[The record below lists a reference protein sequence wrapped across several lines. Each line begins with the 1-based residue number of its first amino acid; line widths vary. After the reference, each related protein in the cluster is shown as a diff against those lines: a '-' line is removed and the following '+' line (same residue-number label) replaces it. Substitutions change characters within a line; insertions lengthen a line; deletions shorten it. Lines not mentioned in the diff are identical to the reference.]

1 MKQQRCSTSMAM
13 RAQGRRCF
21 ALIVVCVLSALSP
34 TFASPSRIKDIAAI
48 NGLGRHKLLG
58 YGIVAGLHCTGD
70 SDDSILTIRSI
81 ANMLQSFGVT
91 VGKDDFS
98 GKNLAAV
105 IVTAEMPPITAVGST
120 IDVTV
125 SSLSDAKSLQGG
137 TLLLTPLRAADGE
150 VYAVAQGAVT
160 IGGFS
165 AETRGGDVAQKNHP
179 TVGRVPNGAS
189 LVKALAGDLSSCEK
203 LSLSLLQPDF
213 TTAARIAE
221 AINSAQAQ
229 PLAVALDNATVQVT
243 VPEAKRRALTTFIVS
258 LENLP
263 IEPDNAAR
271 VVINER
277 TGTVVIGQHVR
288 IMPVAICHGGLT
300 VEVKS
305 RTEVSQPPPVV
316 EVVEETTKASEAD
329 KDVRAPH
336 GERVSGGRTAVVE
349 QEDMKVVE
357 GSAALVAIEE
367 QATLHDL
374 VTALNALGVKP
385 RDLIAIIQALK
396 EAGALRAELVLF

>member
-1 MKQQRCSTSMAM
+1 MRPQGQRCLP
-13 RAQGRRCF
+13 
-21 ALIVVCVLSALSP
+21 LIVVCLLSTLSP

-58 YGIVAGLHCTGD
+58 YGIVAGLQGTGD
-70 SDDSILTIRSI
+70 SDDSMLTIRSI

-189 LVKALAGDLSSCEK
+189 LVKALAGDLNSCEK
-203 LSLSLLQPDF
+203 LSLALLQPDF

-221 AINSAQAQ
+221 AINQAQGQ

-243 VPEAKRRALTTFIVS
+243 VPEAARRSLTTFIVS

-316 EVVEETTKASEAD
+316 EVVEGPTKAAEAD

-336 GERVSGGRTAVVE
+336 GERVSGGRTVVVE
-349 QEDMKVVE
+349 QEELQVQE
-357 GSAALVAIEE
+357 AAAALVAIEE